1 MTFFSF
7 IKFVFMNS
15 KKIEERMARWLAKI
29 NSHPFSKREEDL
41 VLLLNKDKVA
51 WERYGKFYDGWTFE
65 EIEQLLNAVREAK

>member
-1 MTFFSF
+1 MS
-7 IKFVFMNS
+7 S

-51 WERYGKFYDGWTFE
+51 WERYGEFYDGWTFE